1 VLGLENEPLK
11 IKRKYDDGNRVISIR
26 IREEILAEL
35 DSLADQ
41 SNRSRNEII
50 NMILE
55 HGLKNIIIEWTDPE
69 KHLQKIIL
77 RYTILYGSK
86 HEGGFPEPPSYV

>member
-1 VLGLENEPLK
+1 MENEPLK
-11 IKRKYDDGNRVISIR
+11 IKRKYDDGNRIISIR

-55 HGLKNIIIEWTDPE
+55 HGLKNIIIE
-69 KHLQKIIL
+69 
-77 RYTILYGSK
+77 
-86 HEGGFPEPPSYV
+86 

>member
-1 VLGLENEPLK
+1 MSNEPLK

-26 IREEILAEL
+26 IREEVLAEL
-35 DSLADQ
+35 DRLADQ

-55 HGLKNIIIEWTDPE
+55 HGIKNTIIE
-69 KHLQKIIL
+69 
-77 RYTILYGSK
+77 
-86 HEGGFPEPPSYV
+86 

>member
-1 VLGLENEPLK
+1 MNNEPLK

-26 IREEILAEL
+26 IREEVLEEL
-35 DSLADQ
+35 DDLANQ

-55 HGLKNIIIEWTDPE
+55 HGIKNIIIE
-69 KHLQKIIL
+69 
-77 RYTILYGSK
+77 
-86 HEGGFPEPPSYV
+86 